1 MNQAHTQHAI
11 AQATR
16 GQAVMFDG
24 SCGPVARIPEPPA
37 TQPTLFDNT
46 LTGDAAALAERQQIP
61 RVLLTELAL
70 AQLDAN
76 RQAVIMADLGTGRIV
91 TVAAL
96 RKRIKALAQA
106 QATETATAFAWGA

>member
-1 MNQAHTQHAI
+1 MNQVQ
-11 AQATR
+11 
-16 GQAVMFDG
+16 MFDG
-24 SCGPVARIPEPPA
+24 TSKPQARVIETRP
-37 TQPTLFDNT
+37 TQATLFDGT

-76 RQAVIMADLGTGRIV
+76 RQAVVMADLGTGRIV
-91 TVAAL
+91 TVVAL

-106 QATETATAFAWGA
+106 QAAETAMAFTWGA

>member
-1 MNQAHTQHAI
+1 M
-11 AQATR
+11 
-16 GQAVMFDG
+16 
-24 SCGPVARIPEPPA
+24 ARVPEPMA
-37 TQPTLFDNT
+37 TQPTLFDGT
-46 LTGDAAALAERQQIP
+46 LTGDAAALAAKQQIP

-76 RQAVIMADLGTGRIV
+76 RQAVVMADLGTGRIV

-96 RKRIKALAQA
+96 RKRIKALGAA